1 MRIIQHLIFWSTVSL
16 FLVITFG
23 QANGDFIEAFY
34 FVTFLLPVALATS
47 YFFNYFLVP
56 SYLLTRR
63 YVLFGL
69 YFAYTLIFSIYLEMI
84 VLTIALI
91 VLANYTYANLNPY
104 STNLFLL
111 TSTLYFIVFLNAFI
125 LLIRRYQRNEHLL
138 AKMEHTKKKNER
150 EQIIVRVDRKNRALA
165 LDEILYIESL
175 ADYVKIHTT
184 GEVVITKE
192 KISEL
197 HDQLPER
204 FIRTHRSFLVNQ
216 LQISEF
222 GKEELLI
229 GEVKIP
235 ISRTYRK
242 AVSDRLRVTT

>member
-23 QANGDFIEAFY
+23 QANSDFIEAFY

-242 AVSDRLRVTT
+242 AVSDQLRVTT